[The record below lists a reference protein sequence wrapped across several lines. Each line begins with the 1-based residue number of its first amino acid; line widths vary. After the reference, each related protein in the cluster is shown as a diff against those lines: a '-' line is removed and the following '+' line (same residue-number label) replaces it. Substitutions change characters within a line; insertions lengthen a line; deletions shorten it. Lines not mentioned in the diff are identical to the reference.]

1 MLSVSRNAALALD
14 FPRPNWPEHLGR
26 VLHFE
31 HVVSH
36 PMGRAIFGQ
45 SICDKEKSF
54 ITLTS
59 G

>member
-1 MLSVSRNAALALD
+1 MLTVGRVAALALD
-14 FPRPNWPEHLGR
+14 CPWPWPGHLGR

-36 PMGRAIFGQ
+36 PMARAIFRQ
-45 SICDKEKSF
+45 SISDKEKSF